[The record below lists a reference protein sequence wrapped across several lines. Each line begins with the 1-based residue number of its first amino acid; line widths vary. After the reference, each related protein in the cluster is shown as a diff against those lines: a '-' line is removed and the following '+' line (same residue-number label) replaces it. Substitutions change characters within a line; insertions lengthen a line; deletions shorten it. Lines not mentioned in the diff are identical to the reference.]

1 MRFVHRDYHPTHVL
15 WQDGHLSGI
24 VDWPS
29 TCLGPAGIDV
39 AWCRRNLV
47 AMYGIAAADRF
58 LYAYRS
64 LAGASFAAHPFWDL
78 MVIIESLP
86 GPPGVYPPGVT
97 FGMRHLTGAIVR
109 ERLDAYLV
117 SVLARF

>member
-1 MRFVHRDYHPTHVL
+1 
-15 WQDGHLSGI
+15 
-24 VDWPS
+24 
-29 TCLGPAGIDV
+29 
-39 AWCRRNLV
+39 
-47 AMYGIAAADRF
+47 
-58 LYAYRS
+58 
-64 LAGASFAAHPFWDL
+64 